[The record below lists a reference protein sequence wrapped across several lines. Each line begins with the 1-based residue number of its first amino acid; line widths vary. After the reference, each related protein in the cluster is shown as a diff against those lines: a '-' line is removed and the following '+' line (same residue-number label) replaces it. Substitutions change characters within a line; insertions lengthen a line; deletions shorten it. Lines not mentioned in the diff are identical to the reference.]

1 MSLFGRSLVQLLLA
15 ALSLYP
21 FGVLDRLGLD
31 SDFLS
36 FWSPNLGSGL
46 LPPGASGLDSA
57 PLGPPGGP
65 PQMAINDFHN
75 LQLLAFWAE

>member
-36 FWSPNLGSGL
+36 FWSPELGSGL

-57 PLGPPGGP
+57 PLGAPWEPTANGYKR
-65 PQMAINDFHN
+65 FHS
-75 LQLLAFWAE
+75 LQY